1 MLAGETRGSASFHAH
16 ARNTWHLAMLAFRA
30 HAGTPP
36 ASRSHTPCSGPAR
49 GTLRCT
55 GSGVVRR
62 ALRSCDRFA
71 PRSYGSCLTARAARS
86 CSRKPLGSR
95 LHAARSRKPFG
106 SRSHAARSRKPFG
119 SRLHAARSR
128 KPFGSRSRASQPA
141 CTLRHPRLR
150 NRDRRYLVRYRRT
163 AARIRPRPR
172 GPEHL
177 RFARGPEP
185 CGPCTRAGT
194 HLRTLRPG
202 AHAPAVARSFRF
214 GRSHHCACSTS
225 AYRHREA

>member
-62 ALRSCDRFA
+62 ALRSCDLFA

-106 SRSHAARSRKPFG
+106 SRSHAARSRRPFGSRSHAARSRKPFG

-128 KPFGSRSRASQPA
+128 RPFGSRRTQRAPA
-141 CTLRHPRLR
+141 GLSAHVCAPRS
-150 NRDRRYLVRYRRT
+150 
-163 AARIRPRPR
+163 PR
-172 GPEHL
+172 
-177 RFARGPEP
+177 AP
-185 CGPCTRAGT
+185 CGTHVCGT
-194 HLRTLRPG
+194 
-202 AHAPAVARSFRF
+202 AIAD
-214 GRSHHCACSTS
+214 TS
-225 AYRHREA
+225 